1 MSYSH
6 TPHLPFDRVYRIL
19 TQSLPPN
26 LHLYHGLAS
35 VDEYTAMLNVRH
47 YEVFAPVLLHLADRS
62 DNPAGNQ
69 YCRRIFS
76 MLNVKYIISPRRL
89 PELQFELMRDGPVK
103 IYRNQNVWPR
113 AFMAGQV
120 VVCSDDATV
129 LKQIHTADFKPQ
141 TVFLPQTE
149 LDKLPVQMQTLI
161 SSEDSGRQGQ
171 AVTIVHY
178 EANQV
183 TLQVNNDNYG
193 LMVLSDTWFPGWI
206 ARVNGND
213 SPVLRVNHTLRAV
226 ALKPGISHVEFI
238 YRPHSFLAGLILST
252 ATLLAIMATIAVT
265 LLGSRRL
272 RRIKTRD

>member
-1 MSYSH
+1 
-6 TPHLPFDRVYRIL
+6 
-19 TQSLPPN
+19 
-26 LHLYHGLAS
+26 
-35 VDEYTAMLNVRH
+35 
-47 YEVFAPVLLHLADRS
+47 
-62 DNPAGNQ
+62 
-69 YCRRIFS
+69 
-76 MLNVKYIISPRRL
+76 MLNVKYIISPRAL

-129 LKQIHTADFKPQ
+129 LKQLHTADFKPQ

-161 SSEDSGRQGQ
+161 FPEDSGRQGQ
-171 AVTIVHY
+171 AVTIVRY

-183 TLQVNNDNYG
+183 TLRVNNENYG

-206 ARVNGND
+206 ARVNDND

-226 ALKPGISHVEFI
+226 ALKPGVSHVEFI
-238 YRPHSFLAGLILST
+238 YRPRSFIMGLILSLS
-252 ATLLAIMATIAVT
+252 ALLAMVTAIIAAG
-265 LLGSRRL
+265 LRSWRRY
-272 RRIKTRD
+272 RIKSGAVRKQHNR